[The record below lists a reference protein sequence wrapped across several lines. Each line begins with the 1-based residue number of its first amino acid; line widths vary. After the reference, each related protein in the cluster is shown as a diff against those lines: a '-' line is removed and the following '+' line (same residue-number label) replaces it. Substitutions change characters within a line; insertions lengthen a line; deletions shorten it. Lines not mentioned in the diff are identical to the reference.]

1 MSLIAPDTSNYT
13 DTRTAGGKRSQHNG
27 SPVAVA
33 LAGMT
38 VDEIKDVAEAMG
50 IEDVDK
56 YDKLNAGQVRM
67 NLGNVIRGQISRID
81 KANAAQVVKA
91 NSEDATKAEK
101 SAATKLKSGADQLE
115 AATKATRKVVDKR
128 EAEAE
133 KEREDKVTAAAVA
146 KAEKEAEAKVATKTK
161 KAA

>member
-1 MSLIAPDTSNYT
+1 MSLIQPNTENYT
-13 DTRTAGGKRSQHNG
+13 NTRTAGGKRSQHNG
-27 SPVAVA
+27 SPVAIA

-91 NSEDATKAEK
+91 NADDATKAEK
-101 SAATKLKSGADQLE
+101 NAAAKLKSGADQLE

-128 EAEAE
+128 EADAE
-133 KEREDKVTAAAVA
+133 KEREEKVAAAVEA
-146 KAEKEAEAKVATKTK
+146 KAEKEQAAKTK